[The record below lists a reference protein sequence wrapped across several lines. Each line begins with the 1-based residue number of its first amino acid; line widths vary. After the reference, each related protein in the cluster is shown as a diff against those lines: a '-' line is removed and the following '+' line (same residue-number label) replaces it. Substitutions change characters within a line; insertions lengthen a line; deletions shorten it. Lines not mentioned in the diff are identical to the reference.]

1 MRRLRKALRF
11 LTRVTSSGDQEMR
24 RSVWL
29 SSCRK
34 RSLLHT
40 GAVISIYDTV
50 KTIARKWP
58 ERHDVLSVGHYRI
71 PGVES
76 MLFVHPH
83 YLGRYLCASQ
93 LGRARGDP
101 SPEDSPSLRYRA
113 YLVLVGVPFSVWAA
127 APAPA
132 FFHPVLIRSSSRR
145 EMRASSGRLKLGC
158 KETPT
163 HLVETEIGQSWT
175 GLVAGCANIVVKSP
189 SPGQS
194 IPYRN
199 YHTSS
204 HRFAARCI
212 VF

>member
-1 MRRLRKALRF
+1 
-11 LTRVTSSGDQEMR
+11 MR

-76 MLFVHPH
+76 MLFVHSH

-132 FFHPVLIRSSSRR
+132 FFHPVLTRSSSGKCGQAVVALNSVDRR
-145 EMRASSGRLKLGC
+145 HPPTSWKRKLV
-158 KETPT
+158 K
-163 HLVETEIGQSWT
+163 
-175 GLVAGCANIVVKSP
+175 AGPVWLPAVLILS
-189 SPGQS
+189 
-194 IPYRN
+194 
-199 YHTSS
+199 
-204 HRFAARCI
+204 
-212 VF
+212 